1 MDTEI
6 FDSVDQYILKLVGG
20 EDEALRAADRSITEE
35 NLPPISVSANQGK
48 FLNVLAKACRAKK
61 ILEIGTL
68 AGYSTIWMARAL
80 PKDGKLISLE
90 FDPHHARVAKNNIE
104 RAGLSK
110 IVDIRI
116 GHAIEL
122 LPQLQANNE
131 GPFDMIFIDADKPP
145 YTEYFQWALKLAH
158 SGTLIVADNV
168 IREGNVLDAASTDD
182 MVLGVQRFNEYLSQT
197 TSVTATILQTVG
209 AKVHD
214 GMALAVVN

>member
-1 MDTEI
+1 MDMEI
-6 FDSVDQYILKLVGG
+6 FESVDQYILKLVGG
-20 EDEALRAADRSITEE
+20 EDEALKAADRSIAEA
-35 NLPPISVSANQGK
+35 NMPPISVSANQGK
-48 FLNVLAKACRAKK
+48 FLHVLARTCRAKK

-90 FDPHHARVAKNNIE
+90 FDPNHASVAKRNIE
-104 RAGLSK
+104 RAGLGD

-116 GHAIEL
+116 GKAIEL
-122 LPQLQANNE
+122 LPQLKASND

-145 YTEYFQWALKLAH
+145 YTEYFQWSLKLAH
-158 SGTLIVADNV
+158 PGTLIVADNV
-168 IREGNVLDAASTDD
+168 IREGNVLDPGSTDE

-197 TSVTATILQTVG
+197 NSVTATIIQTVG

-214 GMALAVVN
+214 GMALAIVN

>member
-6 FDSVDQYILKLVGG
+6 FESVDQYILKLVGG
-20 EDEALRAADRSITEE
+20 EDEALRAADRSIAEA
-35 NLPPISVSANQGK
+35 NMPPISVSANQGK
-48 FLNVLAKACRAKK
+48 FLHVLARTCGAKR

-90 FDPHHARVAKNNIE
+90 FDPNHARVAKANIE

-110 IVDIRI
+110 VVDIRI
-116 GHAIEL
+116 GKAIEL
-122 LPQLQANNE
+122 LPQLLANNE

-145 YTEYFQWALKLAH
+145 YTEYFQWSLKLAH
-158 SGTLIVADNV
+158 PGTLIVADNV
-168 IREGNVLDAASTDD
+168 IREGNVLDPNSTDD
-182 MVLGVQRFNEYLSQT
+182 MVLGVRRFNDYLSQT
-197 TSVTATILQTVG
+197 QAVTATIIQTVG

-214 GMALAVVN
+214 GMALAIVN